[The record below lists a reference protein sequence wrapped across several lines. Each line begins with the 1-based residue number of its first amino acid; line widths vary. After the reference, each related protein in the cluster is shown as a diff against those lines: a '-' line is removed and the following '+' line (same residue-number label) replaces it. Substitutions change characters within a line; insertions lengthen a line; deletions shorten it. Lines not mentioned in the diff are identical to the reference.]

1 MEVFLELMQYT
12 VPSMV
17 MLVFTLLLVRWF
29 LKSETDRRKQEFLL
43 TQNKNSLHMRIAA
56 YERLTLFLERISAES
71 IIIREQPHARTVKEF
86 QANLLQAIRTEY
98 EHNMAMQVHLPS
110 DTWLLVRNAKEE
122 MIKTVNVSA
131 NLVKP
136 DDASMALAKT
146 VLEQY
151 PGTTAYHFKKALDM
165 LKSDVQSFYNL

>member
-12 VPSMV
+12 VPSIV
-17 MLVFTLLLVRWF
+17 MFVFTLLLVRWF
-29 LKSETDRRKQEFLL
+29 LKSENDRRKQEFLL
-43 TQNKNSLHMRIAA
+43 GQNKNSLPMRIAA

-71 IIIREQPHARTVKEF
+71 IIIREQPHALTVKEF
-86 QANLLQAIRTEY
+86 QANLLRAIRTEY

-110 DTWLLVRNAKEE
+110 GTWLLVRNAKEE
-122 MIKTVNVSA
+122 MIKIINISA

-136 DDASMALAKT
+136 DEVSMALAKT

-151 PGTTAYHFKKALDM
+151 PGTAAYHFKKALDM
-165 LKSDVQSFYNL
+165 LKTDVQSFYNL